1 MIFDY
6 LCDCS
11 SSCKSRGCCSPSM
24 RDIALL
30 YPFAARFLATVLNPS
45 LIPPPP
51 VTSDPPPMFDNCAIN
66 FAPPF
71 KSFIGVPVE
80 AVGLD
85 KPSFIFES
93 VVLIISCTFSASL
106 GARDDSRQLQGQCNR
121 NRPPAR
127 VRMERRGKSSPLFR
141 RRERLCKPH
150 SMQEKRTYRLPAASL
165 NRSSRTATFGSDRCL
180 SSTEPGLQTAL
191 VYPAESAG
199 FLFFRY
205 LRVGSDRIVDFFYRE
220 D

>member
-1 MIFDY
+1 MGFGFWQSRLFRLRHITPG
-6 LCDCS
+6 
-11 SSCKSRGCCSPSM
+11 KSRFYGSDI
-24 RDIALL
+24 RDMQFG
-30 YPFAARFLATVLNPS
+30 YSSYQRR
-45 LIPPPP
+45 
-51 VTSDPPPMFDNCAIN
+51 CACERKVR
-66 FAPPF
+66 A
-71 KSFIGVPVE
+71 SYGRVP
-80 AVGLD
+80 ANY
-85 KPSFIFES
+85 
-93 VVLIISCTFSASL
+93 
-106 GARDDSRQLQGQCNR
+106 RWRQLQGQCNR